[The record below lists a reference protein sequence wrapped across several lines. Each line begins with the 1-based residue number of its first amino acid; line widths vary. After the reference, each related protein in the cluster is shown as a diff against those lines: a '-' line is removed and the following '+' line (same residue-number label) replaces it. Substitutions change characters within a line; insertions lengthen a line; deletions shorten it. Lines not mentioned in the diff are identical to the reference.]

1 MARKSRKAPQM
12 PSLQEESF
20 RFKAAQYIRL
30 SVEDTQSGSTSIET
44 QALIIERYLKQHPE
58 INVVQT
64 YIDNGCTGTNF
75 HRPGFQQMLSDIED
89 GHINCVIVKDL
100 SRLGRNSID
109 TGYYIENYFRAR
121 NIRFISVNEQY
132 DTSEPESSS
141 MGIMLP
147 LINMV
152 NEAYSLDIS
161 KKIKAQQRQ
170 AMKDGKYVG
179 SRAPYGYKKAEDD
192 CHQLI
197 IDPQAASV
205 VKQIFQWAAEGV
217 PLNAIVLKLNEAGH
231 LTPSYY
237 KKLCGEI
244 RNEKLMGSGKWQT
257 FTVSKILRSPV
268 YTGDLVQGHTKTV
281 DHKQIKT
288 DEDLIIV
295 RGTHE
300 PIISHELFE
309 RVQKNLDAAAGRS
322 KAKPVTPY
330 SENLLKGK
338 IFCGCCGKPLHRHRN
353 ARKTKADTYMFYCL
367 SKSRVSK
374 DACEGV
380 MIAETKVMSVLV
392 DTLLASM
399 DVLLGKYAMILEEP
413 DLQAKQR
420 NEIAEK
426 IARKTQE
433 IARLKGL
440 SSGLY
445 ESYVE
450 RIITKDEYLQFKERY
465 DHQCQGLEL
474 DVEQLKQGLAEMET
488 QRQTYQALAK
498 DAAAIR
504 KSGKLTSELI
514 DRLIEQ
520 IVIDPS
526 KEFHVAFRF
535 SCEFE
540 QYLEVINQC
549 KNM

>member
-12 PSLQEESF
+12 VVTQEESICC
-20 RFKAAQYIRL
+20 KAAKYIRL
-30 SVEDTQSGSTSIET
+30 SVEDTQTGSASIET
-44 QALIIERYLKQHPE
+44 QTLIIDRYLKQYPE
-58 INVVQT
+58 VNVVKT

-75 HRPGFQQMLSDIED
+75 HRPGFEQMLSDIES
-89 GHINCVIVKDL
+89 GYINCVIVKDL

-109 TGYYIENYFRAR
+109 TGYYIENYFRIR

-132 DTSEPESSS
+132 DTGEPESNS

-179 SRAPYGYKKAEDD
+179 SRAPYGYKKAEND

-205 VKQIFQWAAEGV
+205 VKQIFQWSAEGV

-244 RNEKLMGSGKWQT
+244 RHEKLMGSGKWQT

-288 DEDLIIV
+288 DEDLVIV

-300 PIISHELFE
+300 AIISHELYE
-309 RVQKNLDAAAGRS
+309 QVQKKLDAAADRS
-322 KAKPVTPY
+322 KAKPVNPY

-353 ARKTKADTYMFYCL
+353 TRRTKADTYMYYCL

-374 DACEGV
+374 DACDGV
-380 MIAETKVMSVLV
+380 MIAENKVMSVLT
-392 DTLLASM
+392 DTLLTSLE
-399 DVLLGKYAMILEEP
+399 VLLGQYALNLQEP
-413 DLQAKQR
+413 DFQAKQQ
-420 NEIAEK
+420 ELSEK
-426 IARKTQE
+426 INGKIQE
-433 IARLKGL
+433 INRLKGL
-440 SSGLY
+440 SRSLY

-450 RIITKDEYLQFKERY
+450 RIITKDEFVQFKERY
-465 DHQCQGLEL
+465 DRQCRELEQA
-474 DVEQLKQGLAEMET
+474 VEQLKQGQAAMEA
-488 QRQTYQALAK
+488 QRKRYQSLEK

-504 KSGKLTSELI
+504 KNKKLTSALI
-514 DRLIEQ
+514 SRLVDSV
-520 IVIDPS
+520 VIDPS
-526 KEFHVAFRF
+526 KEFHIDFCF
-535 SCEFE
+535 SGEFS
-540 QYLEVINQC
+540 QYLEVMNQC
-549 KNM
+549 RDM

>member
-20 RFKAAQYIRL
+20 RCKAAQYIRL
-30 SVEDTQSGSTSIET
+30 SVEDTQSGSASIET
-44 QALIIERYLKQHPE
+44 QTLIIERYLKQHPE
-58 INVVQT
+58 INIVQT

-89 GHINCVIVKDL
+89 GRINCVIVKDL

-109 TGYYIENYFRAR
+109 TGYYVENYFRTR

-132 DTSEPESSS
+132 DTSKPESSS

-192 CHQLI
+192 CHQLV

-257 FTVSKILRSPV
+257 FTVSKILR
-268 YTGDLVQGHTKTV
+268 
-281 DHKQIKT
+281 
-288 DEDLIIV
+288 
-295 RGTHE
+295 
-300 PIISHELFE
+300 
-309 RVQKNLDAAAGRS
+309 
-322 KAKPVTPY
+322 
-330 SENLLKGK
+330 
-338 IFCGCCGKPLHRHRN
+338 GC
-353 ARKTKADTYMFYCL
+353 
-367 SKSRVSK
+367 
-374 DACEGV
+374 
-380 MIAETKVMSVLV
+380 
-392 DTLLASM
+392 
-399 DVLLGKYAMILEEP
+399 
-413 DLQAKQR
+413 
-420 NEIAEK
+420 
-426 IARKTQE
+426 
-433 IARLKGL
+433 
-440 SSGLY
+440 
-445 ESYVE
+445 
-450 RIITKDEYLQFKERY
+450 
-465 DHQCQGLEL
+465 
-474 DVEQLKQGLAEMET
+474 
-488 QRQTYQALAK
+488 
-498 DAAAIR
+498 
-504 KSGKLTSELI
+504 
-514 DRLIEQ
+514 
-520 IVIDPS
+520 
-526 KEFHVAFRF
+526 
-535 SCEFE
+535 
-540 QYLEVINQC
+540 
-549 KNM
+549 